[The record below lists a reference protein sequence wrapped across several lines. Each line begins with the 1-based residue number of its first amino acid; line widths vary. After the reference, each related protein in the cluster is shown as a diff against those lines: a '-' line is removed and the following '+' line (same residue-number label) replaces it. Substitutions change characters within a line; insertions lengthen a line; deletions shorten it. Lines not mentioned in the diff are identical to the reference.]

1 VTIALFLIFPK
12 HLLASFV
19 IFRKLFVTLSSE
31 RSIPF
36 KGVRLCV
43 SSAQQEIVADF

>member
-1 VTIALFLIFPK
+1 MDWY
-12 HLLASFV
+12 LLAPFV

-36 KGVRLCV
+36 KGVRLRV
-43 SSAQQEIVADF
+43 SSANRKL